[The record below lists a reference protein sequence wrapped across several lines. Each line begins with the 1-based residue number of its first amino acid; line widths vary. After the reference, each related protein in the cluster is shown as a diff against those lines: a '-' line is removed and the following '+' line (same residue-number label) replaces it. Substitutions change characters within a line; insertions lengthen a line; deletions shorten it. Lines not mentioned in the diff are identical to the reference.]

1 MNRKYTIATKRD
13 SAMVNQPTE
22 RRFIQD
28 VHRVFKLFIAVY
40 PVRELLTFDLTR

>member
-1 MNRKYTIATKRD
+1 MNSKYAIATKRD

-28 VHRVFKLFIAVY
+28 VHRVFH
-40 PVRELLTFDLTR
+40 LLLRSIPCANC